1 MKTNINYSTHCCR
14 CIYTKSLRR
23 NLFESEIP
31 SENTIKN
38 FPNFGWIS
46 CRVFFRD
53 GLNGSQG
60 VHLFKIL
67 GIRQWPIPQEQYSF
81 SKSSLRISK
90 MCVRELH
97 ETIREDI
104 IHTPNIH
111 LISKNTMAARHPA
124 VWRLINYLELVAR
137 LNHSGNER
145 RGDYRRFF
153 VATKAGEMSIEV
165 VTTTLIILK
174 IVFRI
179 QNCPSH
185 LTLIRK
191 DFHCLCPPRNNNNNF
206 AMIII
211 TLLF

>member
-1 MKTNINYSTHCCR
+1 MDKF
-14 CIYTKSLRR
+14 RR
-23 NLFESEIP
+23 L
-31 SENTIKN
+31 
-38 FPNFGWIS
+38 
-46 CRVFFRD
+46 FRD

-60 VHLFKIL
+60 VHLFEIL

-165 VTTTLIILK
+165 VTSDSHNSQNRLSHPKLSQPFNVNKKRFSLFVPSREIIIIILRWLSSHYC
-174 IVFRI
+174 FNRI
-179 QNCPSH
+179 NMHFTFLAFIRSH
-185 LTLIRK
+185 RSRRLEQLNFSHRK
-191 DFHCLCPPRNNNNNF
+191 PRNSCVF
-206 AMIII
+206 GC
-211 TLLF
+211 

>member
-14 CIYTKSLRR
+14 SIYTKSLRR

-38 FPNFGWIS
+38 FPKF
-46 CRVFFRD
+46 RVDKFRSRFLRD

-60 VHLFKIL
+60 MHLFEIL

-90 MCVRELH
+90 MCVSELLH

-111 LISKNTMAARHPA
+111 LISKNTMTARHPA

-137 LNHSGNER
+137 PNHSGKKLR
-145 RGDYRRFF
+145 SDYRR
-153 VATKAGEMSIEV
+153 
-165 VTTTLIILK
+165 
-174 IVFRI
+174 R
-179 QNCPSH
+179 
-185 LTLIRK
+185 
-191 DFHCLCPPRNNNNNF
+191 LCCNESWRNVNWSRYER
-206 AMIII
+206 
-211 TLLF
+211 LS